1 MMLSSLYP
9 RNNFKWKISLE
20 NTSYVQREIFTV
32 ITACSLSN
40 ISLDAYNHP
49 KWEKKNKGYRA
60 HISILFFHFGSAH
73 LYDHAFY
80 MSFKRYGNYWL
91 AKCGFVFFF
100 FFGHLLLCI
109 PQQLLL
115 MFYVTQTAKGLW
127 KKSIT
132 TKFWK
137 NYLFVMY

>member
-73 LYDHAFY
+73 LYDHPFTWILKD
-80 MSFKRYGNYWL
+80 MEITGWPSVGF
-91 AKCGFVFFF
+91 FVFCFYF
-100 FFGHLLLCI
+100 WSPVALYSSAIIINVLCYRLPRACGRKVLLQSFG
-109 PQQLLL
+109 
-115 MFYVTQTAKGLW
+115 
-127 KKSIT
+127 
-132 TKFWK
+132 
-137 NYLFVMY
+137 

>member
-80 MSFKRYGNYWL
+80 MSF
-91 AKCGFVFFF
+91 FFF
-100 FFGHLLLCI
+100 NFTVLYWFCHTLTWIHHRCTWVPSPEPPSHLPPHIIIFLI
-109 PQQLLL
+109 
-115 MFYVTQTAKGLW
+115 K
-127 KKSIT
+127 I
-132 TKFWK
+132 
-137 NYLFVMY
+137 